1 MMRVVTPRNL
11 IACAMLAL
19 RVCFVLLAWSDWQ
32 SLAAV
37 PKHEHPVP
45 ENLGSVQFPTSCSIK
60 VQKSFERAVALLHSF
75 AYSAA
80 EKEFRDLAARDPNC
94 AAPHWG
100 LAMTYFH
107 QLWEPPVAPQNI
119 ARGLAEI
126 EQAKRLSSSDRE
138 RGFIDA
144 LSLIYVNVDSVPYEE
159 RLNRYTQAMRK
170 LAGRY
175 QDDAE
180 CQIFYALALVASAS
194 PSDASHAKQKEAAAI
209 LEPLF
214 KKYPQHPGTA
224 HYLIHACDNEE
235 MAQQGVAAARAYSQI
250 APSAPHALHMPS
262 HIYTRLGMWE
272 ESIASNLA
280 AQKAARQQGDK
291 GEELHA
297 MDYLVYA
304 YLQLGRDAEAG
315 RVLDKLR
322 AVSTL
327 NGSDFKVGYAASAM
341 AARYAIERRQW
352 SDAAQLVPVDE
363 ASPQVLAVTL
373 WARTVGLA
381 RSGKPA
387 AARQEIEK
395 IRSSYE
401 QLRAAKDDY
410 WATQVRVQM
419 NEALAWVAQAE
430 GKADEALKLMHTAA
444 DEEDAI
450 EKRPVTPAAIVPAR
464 EQLGDLLLESN
475 HPQEAIKEFEHAL
488 TMTPQRRGASMGLGH
503 AREMIASAEPTKT
516 KSQ

>member
-1 MMRVVTPRNL
+1 MTRVVTPRNL
-11 IACAMLAL
+11 ITRAMLAL
-19 RVCFVLLAWSDWQ
+19 RVCFVLLGWGNWQ

-37 PKHEHPVP
+37 PEHEHPVP
-45 ENLGSVQFPTSCSIK
+45 EKLGIVQFPTSCSSK
-60 VQKSFERAVALLHSF
+60 AQKSFERAMALLHSF

-80 EKEFRDLAARDPNC
+80 EKEFRDVAAKAPDC

-100 LAMTYFH
+100 IAMTYFH
-107 QLWEPPVAPQNI
+107 QLWEPPIAPQNI

-138 RGFIDA
+138 RGFIEA
-144 LSLIYVNVDSVPYEE
+144 LSFIYANVDSLPNEE

-175 QDDAE
+175 PDDAE
-180 CQIFYALALVASAS
+180 CQIFYALALIASAP
-194 PSDASHAKQKEAAAI
+194 PSDATHTKQKDAVGI
-209 LEPLF
+209 LKPLF

-224 HYLIHACDNEE
+224 HYLIHACDNAE
-235 MAQQGVAAARAYSQI
+235 MAQQGVAAAKAYSQI

-272 ESIASNLA
+272 ESVASNLA
-280 AQKAARQQGDK
+280 ARKAARQLGDT

-304 YLQLGRDAEAG
+304 YLQLGRDAEAA
-315 RVLDKLR
+315 RVLDEVR
-322 AVSTL
+322 AMSAL

-341 AARYAIERRQW
+341 PVRYAIERRQW
-352 SDAAQLVPVDE
+352 SDAAQLVPLDG
-363 ASPQVLAVTL
+363 AAPQVSAVTL
-373 WARTVGLA
+373 WARSVGLA

-395 IRSSYE
+395 LSRAYE
-401 QLRAAKDDY
+401 KLRAAKDDY

-419 NEALAWVAQAE
+419 NEALAWVAEAE
-430 GKADEALKLMHTAA
+430 GKHDEALKLMRGAA
-444 DEEDAI
+444 AEEDAI
-450 EKRPVTPAAIVPAR
+450 EKRPVTPGAIIPAR
-464 EQLGDLLLESN
+464 EQLGDLLVELN
-475 HPQEAIKEFEHAL
+475 HPQEAIKEFEDAL
-488 TMTPQRRGASMGLGH
+488 TMTPQRRGTSMGLGH
-503 AREMIASAEPTKT
+503 AREMIASAEPTKN
-516 KSQ
+516 

>member
-11 IACAMLAL
+11 IMRAILAL
-19 RVCFVLLAWSDWQ
+19 VVFFVLLACGGWQ
-32 SLAAV
+32 SLAAI
-37 PKHEHPVP
+37 PEHEHPVP
-45 ENLGSVQFPTSCSIK
+45 EKLGNVQFATSCSPK
-60 VQKSFERAVALLHSF
+60 VTKSFERAVALLHSF

-80 EKEFRDLAARDPNC
+80 EKAYRDVAAKDPNC

-100 LAMTYFH
+100 VAMTYFH
-107 QLWEPPVAPQNI
+107 QLWEPPVAPQDI

-126 EQAKRLSSSDRE
+126 EQAKRLSTSDRE

-144 LSLIYVNVDSVPYEE
+144 LSLIYANVGSLPYQE
-159 RLNRYTQAMRK
+159 RLDRYAQAMRK

-180 CQIFYALALVASAS
+180 CQIFYALVLIASAS
-194 PSDASHAKQKEAAAI
+194 PSDASHEKQKEAAAI

-214 KKYPQHPGTA
+214 KKYPQHPGIA
-224 HYLIHACDNEE
+224 HYLIHACDNAE
-235 MAQQGVAAARAYSQI
+235 MAQQGVTAAKAYSQI

-304 YLQLGRDAEAG
+304 YLQLGRDAEAA
-315 RVLDKLR
+315 RVLDEMR
-322 AVSTL
+322 AMSGL
-327 NGSDFKVGYAASAM
+327 DGSDFKMGYAASAM
-341 AARYAIERRQW
+341 PARYTIERRQW
-352 SDAAQLVPVDE
+352 SDAAQLIPVDG

-373 WARTVGLA
+373 WARSVGLA

-395 IRSSYE
+395 LRSSNE
-401 QLRAAKDDY
+401 QLRVAKDDY
-410 WATQVRVQM
+410 WATQVHTEM
-419 NEALAWVAQAE
+419 SEALA
-430 GKADEALKLMHTAA
+430 
-444 DEEDAI
+444 
-450 EKRPVTPAAIVPAR
+450 
-464 EQLGDLLLESN
+464 
-475 HPQEAIKEFEHAL
+475 
-488 TMTPQRRGASMGLGH
+488 
-503 AREMIASAEPTKT
+503 
-516 KSQ
+516 